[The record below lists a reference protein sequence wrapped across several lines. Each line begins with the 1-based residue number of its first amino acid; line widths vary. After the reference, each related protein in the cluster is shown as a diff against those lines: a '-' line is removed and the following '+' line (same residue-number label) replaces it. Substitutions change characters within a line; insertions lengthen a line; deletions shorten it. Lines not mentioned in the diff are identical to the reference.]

1 MDTCVYEYHVS
12 IENMR
17 IMDGGGGTE
26 REEAKRMYAEMSMTL
41 WIRQ

>member
-1 MDTCVYEYHVS
+1 MDTCVYEYQVS

-17 IMDGGGGTE
+17 IMDGE
-26 REEAKRMYAEMSMTL
+26 EEQREEAKRMYAEMSMTL